1 MNNMSRQG
9 SLMKAIE
16 EGDFCVIMKIL
27 VTALAREHHFKQ
39 SCSEVSALAR
49 FFIITA
55 DLRRGRP
62 VKADEE

>member
-1 MNNMSRQG
+1 
-9 SLMKAIE
+9 MKGIAE
-16 EGDFCVIMKIL
+16 EDFCVIMKNI
-27 VTALAREHHFKQ
+27 VTTLALEHHFKQ
-39 SCSEVSALAR
+39 WCSEVSALAR